1 VPLPSSTNEA
11 PAAEPLPE
19 RVRLVVLYG
28 GRSPEHDVS
37 RVSAR
42 EVISALDVE
51 RYDVLPVGI
60 TRDGRWLPSK
70 AIATAVA
77 EGRELPA
84 ALDLDGEERDPGE
97 VLASDDLPVVVFPV
111 LHGPNGEDGTVQGLL
126 ELSDVPYVGS
136 GVLGSALSM
145 DKAKAKQVL
154 DAVGIPQAR
163 WTAADRWELGHGA
176 TRERRLEEV
185 VAELGLPLFVKPANM
200 GSSIGVAKVTQADQ
214 LGAAVA
220 DALRFDDWLVF
231 EEGVVGRELE
241 MGVLGT
247 SAPRTSVPGE
257 IVPAADFYDYE
268 DKYANGQ
275 ARIEIPAQLPT
286 GVAEEMSALA
296 LTTFKALRADVL
308 ARVDFFY
315 EADGRGLLVN
325 ELNTLPGC
333 TPVSMFPL
341 LWEATGLPYAAML
354 DELVRLALE
363 RHRRRAADRPGL
375 AAERVG

>member
-1 VPLPSSTNEA
+1 
-11 PAAEPLPE
+11 
-19 RVRLVVLYG
+19 
-28 GRSPEHDVS
+28 
-37 RVSAR
+37 
-42 EVISALDVE
+42 
-51 RYDVLPVGI
+51 
-60 TRDGRWLPSK
+60 
-70 AIATAVA
+70 
-77 EGRELPA
+77 
-84 ALDLDGEERDPGE
+84 
-97 VLASDDLPVVVFPV
+97 
-111 LHGPNGEDGTVQGLL
+111 
-126 ELSDVPYVGS
+126 
-136 GVLGSALSM
+136 
-145 DKAKAKQVL
+145 
-154 DAVGIPQAR
+154 VGIPQAR